1 MRLKVAQAQQ
11 VETQDLDFSQATHT
25 VEQQTDRQ
33 TDRLT
38 DRHVQSNIPPLFSK
52 GGYKKQ
58 DKHGR
63 WSSHMAQ
70 IQSN

>member
-38 DRHVQSNIPPLFSK
+38 DRHVQSNIPKLFLI
-52 GGYKKQ
+52 
-58 DKHGR
+58 GR
-63 WSSHMAQ
+63 
-70 IQSN
+70 